1 MASSERYELEIVK
14 KNGKKAVVE
23 SVTRLIKKDG
33 QPFAVEAIIRD
44 MTERKS
50 AEHDLAES
58 EKNFRALAEHSSDGI
73 LVMTFKGR
81 YIYANRAA
89 AEITGYRIAE
99 LLGMHV
105 KQLTHPD
112 EHHKIIERATRRRQG
127 MPVERNFETVFI
139 RKNRSSLPVELAV
152 TRTIW
157 YGQPSVIVVFRDIV
171 ERKRLMNYV
180 TEVTRAQEEERKRIA
195 RELHDETIQSLAA
208 LALDIQA
215 VTRSKPRL
223 SEGVLRRID
232 ELRRKTNNVIDGVR
246 RFSYELRPEVLDQL
260 GLIAALE
267 LLTNELSKTS
277 RIRAHV
283 EVTGVE
289 RRLSSDLE
297 LALFRI
303 VQEAIQNVRKH
314 SGASRVAVIVN
325 YDLDNIRLT
334 ISDNGKGFTTMEGV
348 TDLAS
353 QGKLGLIGME
363 ERVRLFN
370 GKLTFRSNPGKGT
383 TIIAEI
389 AG

>member
-1 MASSERYELEIVK
+1 
-14 KNGKKAVVE
+14 
-23 SVTRLIKKDG
+23 
-33 QPFAVEAIIRD
+33 
-44 MTERKS
+44 
-50 AEHDLAES
+50 
-58 EKNFRALAEHSSDGI
+58 
-73 LVMTFKGR
+73 
-81 YIYANRAA
+81 
-89 AEITGYRIAE
+89 
-99 LLGMHV
+99 
-105 KQLTHPD
+105 
-112 EHHKIIERATRRRQG
+112 
-127 MPVERNFETVFI
+127 
-139 RKNRSSLPVELAV
+139 
-152 TRTIW
+152 
-157 YGQPSVIVVFRDIV
+157 
-171 ERKRLMNYV
+171 MNYV

-260 GLIAALE
+260 GLIVALE
-267 LLTNELSKTS
+267 ALTNELSKTS

-334 ISDNGKGFTTMEGV
+334 ISDNGKGFITGEGV

-370 GKLTFRSNPGKGT
+370 GKLTFRSNPGKGA